1 MSSGVPSIAV
11 TPRNPPSA
19 GHQDL
24 GCSWGAVEQ
33 VRGLLLGE
41 VLVEPEYDGRPL
53 PVGQGLKVTPE
64 VVAKADAGNSE
75 VADFCST
82 VARAR

>member
-1 MSSGVPSIAV
+1 
-11 TPRNPPSA
+11 
-19 GHQDL
+19 
-24 GCSWGAVEQ
+24 
-33 VRGLLLGE
+33 LLGE